1 MTSTPLPYRVVLDT
15 SPVVNGVR
23 LESAIISSIGGT
35 EPTLIA
41 KVKLSY
47 HSNPYDVGFTL
58 GEVLPFQFPV
68 LLKDLTKDLPDG
80 QIFVSARQDDA
91 TGLITHDF
99 SLQYCICPL
108 LLRPPPGSPPY
119 INLGSEV
126 VNGVGIASQQSS
138 SGYDGP
144 CPSDSSSYQV
154 TLTLR
159 SSRGTFTHPTCV
171 ACGSPSPVT
180 VPFQSWGVKLPS
192 RGEVVFDCYKSPYGD
207 TIDVY
212 LRQSA
217 VHENPPG
224 PFFPSSGGGV
234 GPSSSAFSSQWVSL
248 QWSYS

>member
-99 SLQYCICPL
+99 SLQYLPSAFA
-108 LLRPPPGSPPY
+108 PPTGKPS
-119 INLGSEV
+119 LH
-126 VNGVGIASQQSS
+126 QS
-138 SGYDGP
+138 GF
-144 CPSDSSSYQV
+144 
-154 TLTLR
+154 R
-159 SSRGTFTHPTCV
+159 SSEW
-171 ACGSPSPVT
+171 CGNCFSTEFEWVRWSM
-180 VPFQSWGVKLPS
+180 PFGF
-192 RGEVVFDCYKSPYGD
+192 E
-207 TIDVY
+207 
-212 LRQSA
+212 
-217 VHENPPG
+217 
-224 PFFPSSGGGV
+224 
-234 GPSSSAFSSQWVSL
+234 
-248 QWSYS
+248 